1 VSAIFYFVNIIITV
15 ILNNALNLLVGP
27 MKVHDL
33 LFQPRSLVRSKSK
46 VLEVIT
52 AMLICIIIT
61 DL

>member
-1 VSAIFYFVNIIITV
+1 
-15 ILNNALNLLVGP
+15 
-27 MKVHDL
+27 MKVHDRL
-33 LFQPRSLVRSKSK
+33 LEPRRLVRSKSE